1 VKGKRQRRLKL
12 KRKRLS
18 QPKVKGKMIKLDI
31 VTAERV
37 VFSEDVDVVLAP
49 GVEGQLGVL
58 PHHAPL
64 MTILEPGELLV
75 RKGGEEFLMAVSGG
89 FLEVRPDRIIVLAD
103 TAERAEEID
112 IARAEEAKQRAKRW
126 LKEGIPDVDR
136 ARAEAALRRALVR
149 LGAVERIRRRR
160 RRPGS

>member
-1 VKGKRQRRLKL
+1 
-12 KRKRLS
+12 
-18 QPKVKGKMIKLDI
+18 MIKLDI

-126 LKEGIPDVDR
+126 LEEGVPDVDR

>member
-1 VKGKRQRRLKL
+1 
-12 KRKRLS
+12 
-18 QPKVKGKMIKLDI
+18 MIKLDI

-75 RKGGEEFLMAVSGG
+75 RKGGEEFFMAVSGG

-112 IARAEEAKQRAKRW
+112 IARAEEAKQRAKQR
-126 LKEGIPDVDR
+126 LEEGIPDADR